1 MGGEDQA
8 ATEEAKR
15 LKKKK
20 KKKKIRYPKNYNAD
34 SDRLPDPERWLPRR
48 ERSYAKKAR
57 KKRNAP
63 AMSGSQG
70 GAMTAKEATKL
81 AGLDKSDKRGTS
93 ADATTGSAR
102 EGNGQ
107 AVSRDQADK
116 PVPVQEEL
124 PSKS

>member
-1 MGGEDQA
+1 
-8 ATEEAKR
+8 
-15 LKKKK
+15 
-20 KKKKIRYPKNYNAD
+20 
-34 SDRLPDPERWLPRR
+34 
-48 ERSYAKKAR
+48 
-57 KKRNAP
+57 
-63 AMSGSQG
+63 MSGSQG

-124 PSKS
+124 PSKSPAPNMHGSSGKKSSKKKKR